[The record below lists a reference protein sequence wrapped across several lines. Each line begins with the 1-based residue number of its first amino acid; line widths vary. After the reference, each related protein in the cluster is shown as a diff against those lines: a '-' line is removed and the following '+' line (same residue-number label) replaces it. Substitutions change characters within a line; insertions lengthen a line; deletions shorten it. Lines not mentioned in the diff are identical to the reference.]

1 MVKENQLIQNYN
13 NQGITKNY
21 PQQGT
26 NFWGNSDN
34 NYGFGSSNIHD
45 NIENKN
51 NNPFENTV
59 NTFGQSQTEQSYGL
73 GSENQAQVKPV
84 YEIPNPRR
92 YSTEEILWDGV
103 KGFGQG
109 FVSGLETL
117 ANGATLGGYNLLEIN
132 ASNENQSYLPQK
144 NNFSKDNP
152 VPRYWET
159 AADGEKVWNHVLQ
172 QEGNVIPKG
181 QKPLG
186 YGLSAIL
193 GGIDAVN
200 NYQDL
205 KNVRYTDKYKHAL
218 INCKAA
224 QSGLGGYDL
233 VNTFSNFKENRD
245 ISSGRNTLDSSQ
257 ADQYANKIGRLLG
270 TKYPNGDC
278 DVIVQNYINK
288 HY

>member
-1 MVKENQLIQNYN
+1 MLSGNLFENNNLFNQN
-13 NQGITKNY
+13 QSV
-21 PQQGT
+21 
-26 NFWGNSDN
+26 W
-34 NYGFGSSNIHD
+34 
-45 NIENKN
+45 NKN
-51 NNPFENTV
+51 QYQTPTPWTKQSASFGNNLST
-59 NTFGQSQTEQSYGL
+59 QT
-73 GSENQAQVKPV
+73 KPV
-84 YEIPNPRR
+84 YENPNPRR

-144 NNFSKDNP
+144 NNFNKDNP

-172 QEGNVIPKG
+172 QEGNVIPNG

-205 KNVRYTDKYKHAL
+205 KNARYTDKYKHAL

-233 VNTFSNFKENRD
+233 VNAFSNFKENRD